1 MCVRVLKHFTGMVVA
16 LLAAD
21 AIQAAPLTIAVDDHF
36 PPFLYLG
43 KDKQP
48 AGLGIDLLHAAA
60 QRAGL
65 ELVFAAKPFAQVQ
78 QALETGEADA
88 IFPLA
93 PNAQRRERF
102 DFSEAL
108 VSTGGAL
115 FVRHPE
121 ATPASLHALHDQS
134 ILTPQT
140 GPLASYIRRTTP
152 NITVIT
158 TQDYD
163 DTLKRL
169 LAGEARA
176 AALNLQVGRQLVAE
190 RYAGQITLPQ
200 RYFWEVP
207 LAVAVLKNA
216 PDQTN
221 PQQENLVRLSAGIRA
236 MQADGSRQAL
246 IDAYKVFV
254 P

>member
-1 MCVRVLKHFTGMVVA
+1 MCVRVLKRLTGMVVA
-16 LLAAD
+16 LLAAN
-21 AIQAAPLTIAVDDHF
+21 AGQAAPLTIAVDDHF
-36 PPFLYLG
+36 PPFLHLG

-48 AGLGIDLLHAAA
+48 AGLGIDLLDAAA

-65 ELVFAAKPFAQVQ
+65 ELVFVAKPFAQVQ
-78 QALETGEADA
+78 QALASGEADA

-102 DFSEAL
+102 DFSEPL

-121 ATPASLHALHDQS
+121 ATPASLHVLHGQS

-140 GPLASYIRRTTP
+140 GPLVNAVRRIAP

-176 AALNLQVGRQLVAE
+176 AALNLQVGRQLVTDH
-190 RYAGQITLPQ
+190 YAGRITLPE
-200 RYFWEVP
+200 RYFWEVS
-207 LAVAVLKNA
+207 LAVAVSKNSSA
-216 PDQTN
+216 QAGL
-221 PQQENLVRLSAGIRA
+221 ERLNAGIRA
-236 MQADGSRQAL
+236 IRADGSWQAL
-246 IDAYKVFV
+246 IDAYQVFV